1 MIWDDYGYLVGKSKY
16 NENSL
21 ISEIYTENHGKV
33 SGIIFGGTS
42 KKIKNYLQ
50 LGNKVFVNFNSKSE
64 NKIGYFKVEI
74 EEALSPKYF
83 DNRQKLSCIIS
94 AMHLIK
100 SLTAELQKNKS
111 IYQLIGDFYILLN
124 KKDWIK
130 NYIFW
135 ELELFKLLGFD
146 LELKNLVNKQV
157 VDNKLQYI
165 SKLAQIVEQYL
176 SKRNLDFISL
186 RIVPKICETGSFIFV
201 EYLAEIGPCRTTTR
215 SASRSVS
222 PIAPRSPCRP
232 RPNASE

>member
-111 IYQLIGDFYILLN
+111 IYQLIGDFYNFLN
-124 KKDWIK
+124 KEDWIK

-146 LELKNLVNKQV
+146 LELRNLVDKQV
-157 VDNKLQYI
+157 VNKKLQYI
-165 SKLAQIVEQYL
+165 SKSLTEKKVVPNFLIDKNSNSTDLTSLLSGLKLVGDYL
-176 SKRNLDFISL
+176 EKSILKPNNLSQPISRINFINSL
-186 RIVPKICETGSFIFV
+186 K
-201 EYLAEIGPCRTTTR
+201 
-215 SASRSVS
+215 
-222 PIAPRSPCRP
+222 
-232 RPNASE
+232 

>member
-1 MIWDDYGYLVGKSKY
+1 MIWDDYGYLVGKNKY

-124 KKDWIK
+124 KKDWVK

-146 LELKNLVNKQV
+146 LELKNLVDKKV
-157 VDNKLQYI
+157 VDKKLQYI
-165 SKLAQIVEQYL
+165 SK
-176 SKRNLDFISL
+176 SL
-186 RIVPKICETGSFIFV
+186 TEKKIVPNFLVDKNLNTIDLTSLLSGLKLVGDYLEKSILKPNNLSQPISRINFINS
-201 EYLAEIGPCRTTTR
+201 LK
-215 SASRSVS
+215 
-222 PIAPRSPCRP
+222 
-232 RPNASE
+232 

>member
-1 MIWDDYGYLVGKSKY
+1 MIWDDYGYLVGKNKY

-124 KKDWIK
+124 KEDWVK

-146 LELKNLVNKQV
+146 LELRNLVDKQV
-157 VDNKLQYI
+157 VNKKLQYI
-165 SKLAQIVEQYL
+165 SKSQTVKKVIPSFLIDKNSNTIDLTSLLSGLKLVGDYL
-176 SKRNLDFISL
+176 EKSILKPNNLSQPISRINFINSL
-186 RIVPKICETGSFIFV
+186 K
-201 EYLAEIGPCRTTTR
+201 
-215 SASRSVS
+215 
-222 PIAPRSPCRP
+222 
-232 RPNASE
+232 

>member
-1 MIWDDYGYLVGKSKY
+1 MIWDDYGFLVGKNKY

-111 IYQLIGDFYILLN
+111 IYQLIGYFYILLN
-124 KKDWIK
+124 KEDWVK
-130 NYIFW
+130 NEKPAVDYLIQKYLPKASTTFCVGQIIGETYI
-135 ELELFKLLGFD
+135 
-146 LELKNLVNKQV
+146 N
-157 VDNKLQYI
+157 
-165 SKLAQIVEQYL
+165 
-176 SKRNLDFISL
+176 
-186 RIVPKICETGSFIFV
+186 
-201 EYLAEIGPCRTTTR
+201 
-215 SASRSVS
+215 
-222 PIAPRSPCRP
+222 
-232 RPNASE
+232 

>member
-1 MIWDDYGYLVGKSKY
+1 MIWDDYGYLIGKSKY

-42 KKIKNYLQ
+42 KKIKSYLQ
-50 LGNKVFVNFNSKSE
+50 IGNKVFVNFNSKSV

-124 KKDWIK
+124 KQDWIK
-130 NYIFW
+130 KYIFW

-146 LELKNLVNKQV
+146 LELKNLVDKKV
-157 VDNKLQYI
+157 VDKKLQYI
-165 SKLAQIVEQYL
+165 SKSLTEKKVVPNFLVDKNSNTTDITSLLSGLKLVGDYL
-176 SKRNLDFISL
+176 EKSILKPNNLSQPISRINFINSL
-186 RIVPKICETGSFIFV
+186 K
-201 EYLAEIGPCRTTTR
+201 
-215 SASRSVS
+215 
-222 PIAPRSPCRP
+222 
-232 RPNASE
+232 